1 MHLSW
6 SKAQTSQE
14 LELIYRPVPAGQ
26 KLLDLNELEAP
37 ICTRIKWQRKLL
49 FVDELTEDG
58 TDYTYELDQL
68 QPNTKYACLMRTFGG
83 GKEQH
88 EARSE
93 LIYIQTPRDIPR
105 PPKLAVTKKT
115 DNALVLMMGNSEEP
129 DYFVLNIYELPDN
142 GTDIDQRNYCRQPA
156 FMWTDRNAMRW
167 RSRQEYDYED
177 CCAYQAELADDLR
190 FIDEMQEMY
199 RCSLDEPGNCEQS
212 EEDTDEKLV
221 QLKLAGNT
229 TFYELRNLERYRK
242 YSLQLQACNKIGCSS
257 ATIVNDRTNFTNG
270 ADLLTDLVA
279 CRVPNTM
286 TYIMRF
292 TEPEHPNGM
301 IVNYA
306 LHYRRN
312 VSDHVNETYLRCLT
326 RRKHAEANFVNVAK
340 LNGTFNECA
349 VRVHSLAGDVMTPY
363 MAINWCNEEQSK
375 LETEPDFSEHHEVHS
390 HARGISIFL
399 LCFLFGCF
407 VALIW
412 ILYKRRFWRICCQ
425 WPGLRHYVPVREQWL
440 RERQQTEDREILV
453 DGFETVRFQNNNNNS
468 SNNNIN
474 SSNEEY

>member
-1 MHLSW
+1 
-6 SKAQTSQE
+6 
-14 LELIYRPVPAGQ
+14 
-26 KLLDLNELEAP
+26 
-37 ICTRIKWQRKLL
+37 
-49 FVDELTEDG
+49 
-58 TDYTYELDQL
+58 
-68 QPNTKYACLMRTFGG
+68 MRTFGG
-83 GKEQH
+83 EKVQH

-93 LIYIQTPRDIPR
+93 LIYIQTPCDIPP

-115 DNALVLMMGNSEEP
+115 DNALTLMMGNSEDP
-129 DYFVLNIYELPDN
+129 DYFMLNIYELPDN
-142 GTDIDQRNYCRQPA
+142 GADIDQRNYCRQPA
-156 FMWTDRNAMRW
+156 FMWTDMNGMHW
-167 RSRQEYDYED
+167 RSMQTYDYDD
-177 CCAYQAELADDLR
+177 CCAHRAELADDLR

-199 RCSLDEPGNCEQS
+199 RCSLDELDNCMQS
-212 EEDTDEKLV
+212 EDDSQEKPV

-229 TFYELRNLERYRK
+229 TFYELRNLERYRL
-242 YSLQLQACNKIGCSS
+242 YSLQLQACNKLGCSS
-257 ATIVNDRTNFTNG
+257 ATTVNERTNYTYG
-270 ADLLTDLVA
+270 ADLLTELFA

-292 TEPEHPNGM
+292 AEPEHPNGM

-306 LHYRRN
+306 LHYRSN
-312 VSDHVNETYLRCLT
+312 VSDHVNETHLRCLT
-326 RRKHAEANFVNVAK
+326 RRQHAEANFVNVAK
-340 LNGTFNECA
+340 LIGTFNECA
-349 VRVHSLAGDVMTPY
+349 VRVHSLAGDVITQY
-363 MAINWCNEEQSK
+363 MAITWCTEEQSK
-375 LETEPDFSEHHEVHS
+375 LETIHMTELPLSEHHAVHS

-412 ILYKRRFWRICCQ
+412 LLYKRRFWRICCQ